1 MKKTLAV
8 LLSLIMVLA
17 LIPAAFAEDAEEMA
31 YRLVIKGG
39 ETKDNMAKV
48 GDANCLKVEVA
59 LAGEPEE
66 AGGETPT
73 GTRAEEVVYTAT
85 FDINYDAAQLT
96 LKDYEPSEN
105 MDSAAVN
112 GKKAGVVRCSFV
124 SVNGVVPGDSL
135 LLLTLYF
142 ELAEDLEAGT
152 EIAFTL
158 EDGANV
164 ENTAEKP
171 VISKALAAD
180 FTPYVVSEITELE
193 GEVVINKDEVE
204 WKGDTPYL
212 VYDINQKEYTPGFK
226 VLDKATGEEVDPQ
239 FYDFEYKE
247 NTLPGTGYIF
257 VYFKGAYSGEC
268 QTFFKI
274 YLPASEDIKVEN
286 VDEGI
291 KVTWAP
297 VEGAAGYVIYRRAWN
312 LVDDGWTAFA
322 RWNNT
327 TATTYIDGVDES
339 HKVFAGTR
347 YQYGVKAYFTRR
359 LDPVAGTEIGGN
371 VNDNSGNFNLG
382 LVSPLKT
389 TVRITSRK
397 LNSVEGGKKQMT
409 IKWAGS
415 KNFTGYQIKYATDAA
430 FTKNV
435 VAFKIT
441 DPKVYETTVKD
452 LAAGTYYVTI
462 RSYHEFNGMTYYGAW
477 SNVLSATVK

>member
-17 LIPAAFAEDAEEMA
+17 LIPAAVADDAD
-31 YRLVIKGG
+31 YTLVIKGG

-48 GDANCLKVEVA
+48 GDANCLKVDVELSGEV
-59 LAGEPEE
+59 EE
-66 AGGETPT
+66 ES
-73 GTRAEEVVYTAT
+73 VYTAT
-85 FDINYDAAQLT
+85 FELNYDAAQLT
-96 LKDYEPSEN
+96 FVDYETGN
-105 MDSAAVN
+105 GMDSAAVN
-112 GKKAGVVRCSFV
+112 PNKAGAVSCAFV
-124 SVNGVVPGDSL
+124 STEGVVPGESL

-142 ELAEDLEAGT
+142 EVAEELEPGT

-158 EDGANV
+158 ADGANV

-171 VISKALAAD
+171 VIRKDLAAD
-180 FTPYVVSEITELE
+180 FAPFTVSAITALE
-193 GEVVINKDEVE
+193 GEIKINEDEVE
-204 WKGDTPYL
+204 WKGATPYL

-226 VLDKATGEEVDPQ
+226 VFDKETGAEIDPMY
-239 FYDFEYKE
+239 YDYEYKE

-257 VYFKGAYSGEC
+257 VTFKGAYTGEC

-286 VDEGI
+286 VDNGI
-291 KVTWAP
+291 KVTWSP
-297 VEGAAGYVIYRRAWN
+297 VEGAAGYVIYRRAWSTTT
-312 LVDDGWTAFA
+312 DGWTAFA

-327 TATTYIDGVDES
+327 TETTYIDGVDDA
-339 HKVFAGTR
+339 HKVYAGTR
-347 YQYGVKAYFTRR
+347 YQYGVKAYFERR
-359 LDPVAGTEIGGN
+359 LDPVAGIEIGGN
-371 VNDNSGNFNLG
+371 VNEDSGNFNLG
-382 LVSPLKT
+382 LVSALKT

-397 LNSVEGGKKQMT
+397 LNSVVAGNKQLT

-415 KNFTGYQIKYATDAA
+415 KNFTGYQVKYATDAA

-435 VAFKIT
+435 VAIKIT
-441 DPKVYETTVKD
+441 DASTYETVVKD
-452 LAAGTYYVTI
+452 LKAGTYYVTV